1 MPATANLLSDYQLLL
16 AERMVSRR
24 ASEDYCYWV
33 RRFLAERP
41 APDTQL
47 TESEIRTFLSNLNE
61 QDTTASAYRRAE
73 VALELLIE
81 GLLESAA

>member
-1 MPATANLLSDYQLLL
+1 MPANANLLSDYQQLL

-24 ASEDYCYWV
+24 ASEDYSYWV

-41 APDTQL
+41 ASDTPL
-47 TESEIRTFLSNLNE
+47 AESEIRTFLANLNA
-61 QDTTASAYRRAE
+61 QDTSASAYRRAE

-81 GLLESAA
+81 GLLESSA

>member
-1 MPATANLLSDYQLLL
+1 MPANANLLSDYQQLL

-24 ASEDYCYWV
+24 ASEDYSYWL
-33 RRFLAERP
+33 RRFMAERTT
-41 APDTQL
+41 PDAALSET
-47 TESEIRTFLSNLNE
+47 EIRAFLSNLNE

>member
-1 MPATANLLSDYQLLL
+1 MPANANLLSDYQLLL

-24 ASEDYCYWV
+24 ASEDYSYWV
-33 RRFLAERP
+33 RRFLAERA
-41 APDTQL
+41 APDAQL
-47 TESEIRTFLSNLNE
+47 SESEIRTFLSNLNE
-61 QDTTASAYRRAE
+61 QDTSASAYRRAE

>member
-1 MPATANLLSDYQLLL
+1 MPANANLLSDYQQLL

-24 ASEDYCYWV
+24 ASEDYSYWV
-33 RRFLAERP
+33 RRFLADRA
-41 APDTQL
+41 APDAQL
-47 TESEIRTFLSNLNE
+47 SESEIRTFLSNLNE
-61 QDTTASAYRRAE
+61 QDTSASAYRRAE

>member
-1 MPATANLLSDYQLLL
+1 MPANANLLSDYQQLL

-24 ASEDYCYWV
+24 ASEDYSYWV
-33 RRFLAERP
+33 RRFLAERA
-41 APDTQL
+41 APDAQL
-47 TESEIRTFLSNLNE
+47 SESEIRTFLSNLNE
-61 QDTTASAYRRAE
+61 QDTSASAYRRAE

>member
-1 MPATANLLSDYQLLL
+1 MPANANLLSDYQLLL

-24 ASEDYCYWV
+24 ASEDYSYWV
-33 RRFLAERP
+33 RRFLAERA
-41 APDTQL
+41 APDAQL
-47 TESEIRTFLSNLNE
+47 SESEIRTFLSNLNE

>member
-1 MPATANLLSDYQLLL
+1 MPANANLLSAYQQLL

-24 ASEDYCYWV
+24 ASEDYSYWV
-33 RRFLAERP
+33 RRFLAERA
-41 APDTQL
+41 APDAQL
-47 TESEIRTFLSNLNE
+47 SESEIRTFLSNLNE
-61 QDTTASAYRRAE
+61 QDTSASAYRRAE